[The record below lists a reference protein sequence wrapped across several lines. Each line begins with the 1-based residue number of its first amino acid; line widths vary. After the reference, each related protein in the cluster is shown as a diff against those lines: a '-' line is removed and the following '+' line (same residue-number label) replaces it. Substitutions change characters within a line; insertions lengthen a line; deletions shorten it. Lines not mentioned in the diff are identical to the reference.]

1 MSAETDHILHVFN
14 LLLQGPTG
22 DGKAKRDAGLKE
34 HWSIDST
41 HLGAAARHCERWDA
55 GETHDPDSGCHPLVH
70 AAWRLLAVAYQEL
83 AERGEE
89 PCPPHPHVEAAGQ
102 RQFWEDVKE
111 TTNQDMRRLAR
122 SAPHHPDYQFGARAE
137 GESLPRFDV
146 V

>member
-1 MSAETDHILHVFN
+1 MSAETDHILHTFN
-14 LLLQGPTG
+14 LLLAGPTG
-22 DGKAKRDAGLKE
+22 DGKNKRDAGLKE

-41 HLGAAARHCERWDA
+41 HSGAALRHWERWFH
-55 GETHDPDSGCHPLVH
+55 GEHTDPDSGCHPLVH

-89 PCPPHPHVEAAGQ
+89 PCPPYPHVETEGQ

-111 TTNQDMRRLAR
+111 HTHRGDIGAR
-122 SAPHHPDYQFGARAE
+122 SE
-137 GESLPRFDV
+137 GEDLPGPHSPDFAFPRTAFDV